1 MNKIVLQV
9 GLLVFSLS
17 LIYFGQRNISFI
29 DVLVKS
35 FVMFV
40 SSTTTLAVITIIFM
54 KSINKISSKKREE
67 IANNLNRK

>member
-9 GLLVFSLS
+9 GLLIFSLS

-35 FVMFV
+35 LVMFIG
-40 SSTTTLAVITIIFM
+40 STIALSIIAIVLM
-54 KSINKISSKKREE
+54 KSINKASEKKSDE
-67 IANNLNRK
+67 IAKKLK